1 MKNFQEAVSK
11 FSHKPHVSCIDGKDL
26 KPVTNL
32 MRLPVSKSMT
42 FKCYE
47 LKIDTYNN
55 KKGTRKMLSYKNSC
69 LTNIRT

>member
-11 FSHKPHVSCIDGKDL
+11 SSHKPHVSCIDGKDL

-32 MRLPVSKSMT
+32 MRLPVSKSRT

-55 KKGTRKMLSYKNSC
+55 TKGTRKMLSYKNSC
-69 LTNIRT
+69 FTNIRT